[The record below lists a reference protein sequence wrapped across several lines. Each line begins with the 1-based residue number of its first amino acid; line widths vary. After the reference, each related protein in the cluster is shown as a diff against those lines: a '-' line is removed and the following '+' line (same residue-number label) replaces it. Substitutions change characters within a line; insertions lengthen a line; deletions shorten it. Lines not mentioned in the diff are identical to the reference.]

1 MFNGS
6 AESDRRLKGGGSV
19 LIARDSHVTT
29 PARWLACDCG
39 RPDATIAYCGH
50 VYRGNTQQYGAPDH
64 MAQGGGSGM
73 CTAVHSSLPYGL
85 PACGHE
91 VGLSS
96 PRALKLGLRQQGR
109 HAQCLRIYRTHGDLM
124 FAAPRGV
131 RRGYA
136 GSDP

>member
-1 MFNGS
+1 MFT
-6 AESDRRLKGGGSV
+6 AEF
-19 LIARDSHVTT
+19 
-29 PARWLACDCG
+29 
-39 RPDATIAYCGH
+39 
-50 VYRGNTQQYGAPDH
+50 TQQYGAPDH